1 MGMGMGMVLEPVTDL
16 ELLDHGGHAHL
27 VLLGEAVQVA
37 EHALVHGCRRRRR
50 RPRKR
55 GELGFGASG
64 RKGRDGKTQSS
75 NVERS
80 EANMSHGP
88 PRPTARGL
96 GWAQETVQRAKTFN
110 SFHTWAKIL
119 VVRAL
124 LPLFGE

>member
-1 MGMGMGMVLEPVTDL
+1 MGMVLEPVTDL
-16 ELLDHGGHAHL
+16 ELLYHGGHAHL

-55 GELGFGASG
+55 EELGFGASG

-80 EANMSHGP
+80 EANMSPGP
-88 PRPTARGL
+88 PRPTALSRRPSVLVPARRL
-96 GWAQETVQRAKTFN
+96 GWAPETVQRANTF
-110 SFHTWAKIL
+110 
-119 VVRAL
+119 
-124 LPLFGE
+124 

>member
-1 MGMGMGMVLEPVTDL
+1 MVLEPVTDL

-64 RKGRDGKTQSS
+64 RKGRDGRPSHPMWK
-75 NVERS
+75 
-80 EANMSHGP
+80 EAKQICRPAHRGP
-88 PRPTARGL
+88 QLA
-96 GWAQETVQRAKTFN
+96 VF
-110 SFHTWAKIL
+110 SFLYLKKIK
-119 VVRAL
+119 
-124 LPLFGE
+124 F